1 MGRATQ
7 SRSSRYNGAVFHAS
21 SATTMALRPS
31 IPNTPKPRWVQWVL
45 IAGFWTLVALVVST
59 LFYFAMSVGGEMEA
73 EAEAAAWSASWV
85 RIFAAQF
92 VHWGL
97 WIAITPL
104 ILWLARR
111 FPLPIE
117 PKQAEARTQPRS
129 RWGLWGIVHLGAG
142 VGIGVVHLFL
152 ASVGYYLIRPFP
164 GDEQSSFWSLFL
176 GVCLFFLIFDL
187 LIYWGVLGVGYAVD
201 YYRRF
206 KEEEVHTSQLE
217 TQLAQAQLQALKM
230 QLHPHFLFNTLN
242 AVSTLVRTEKNEAAT
257 DMIAGLSDLL
267 RLTLESSGA
276 QEVTLKQELEF
287 LERYLGI
294 EQIRFGDRLR
304 VRLDIEP
311 ATLHARVPNLLLQ
324 PLVENAI
331 RHGIA
336 PRAEAGLVEIR
347 AARDAGL
354 LRLHVRDDGPGLP
367 DGDGLH
373 NGVGLSNTIARLER
387 LYGPDQRVTFTNA
400 DGGALVTL
408 ELPFREF

>member
-1 MGRATQ
+1 MPFSQ
-7 SRSSRYNGAVFHAS
+7 PILS
-21 SATTMALRPS
+21 P
-31 IPNTPKPRWVQWVL
+31 TPQRRWAPWVL

-59 LFYFAMSVGGEMEA
+59 LFYFAMSVEGEMET

-111 FPLPIE
+111 FLLPIE
-117 PKQAEARTQPRS
+117 PKREAARTQPRG
-129 RWGLWGIVHLGAG
+129 RWGLWGLVHLGAG
-142 VGIGVVHLFL
+142 VGIGVAHLFL

-164 GDEQSSFWSLFL
+164 GDEQSSFWGLFL
-176 GVCLFFLIFDL
+176 GICLFFLIFDL

-201 YYRRF
+201 YYRKY
-206 KEEEVHTSQLE
+206 KEGEVHASQLE

-242 AVSTLVRTEKNEAAT
+242 AVSTLVRTNKNKAAT

-276 QEVTLKQELEF
+276 QEVSLKQELDF

-304 VRLDIEP
+304 VQMDIDP
-311 ATLHARVPNLLLQ
+311 ATLRARVPNLLLQ

-336 PRAEAGLVEIR
+336 PRAEAGRVEIH
-347 AARDAGL
+347 AAREDGV
-354 LRLHVRDDGPGLP
+354 LRLQVRDDGPGLP
-367 DGDGLH
+367 EGDGLH
-373 NGVGLSNTIARLER
+373 NGVGLANTMARLER
-387 LYGPDQRVTFTNA
+387 LYGKAQRVTFTNA
-400 DGGALVTL
+400 DGGGALVTL
-408 ELPFREF
+408 ELPFEEF